1 MLKEAGV
8 PMEKKNFAIG
18 VRIEHDQQAVSRQQ
32 YGPAF
37 SKLPPSDYKLGLPP
51 AQRAGSAFTFCVCP
65 GGQVVAAASRQGGVV
80 TNGMSLRPG
89 MGPISTVDC

>member
-37 SKLPPSDYKLGLPP
+37 SKLPPSDYKLGLATCPAAGRLSPSVSAPVGRWWRPP
-51 AQRAGSAFTFCVCP
+51 P
-65 GGQVVAAASRQGGVV
+65 GREAW
-80 TNGMSLRPG
+80 SL
-89 MGPISTVDC
+89 MV

>member
-51 AQRAGSAFTFCVCP
+51 AQRPVGFHLLCLPRWAG
-65 GGQVVAAASRQGGVV
+65 GGGRLPAGGR
-80 TNGMSLRPG
+80 GH
-89 MGPISTVDC
+89 

>member
-37 SKLPPSDYKLGLPP
+37 SKLPPSD
-51 AQRAGSAFTFCVCP
+51 
-65 GGQVVAAASRQGGVV
+65 
-80 TNGMSLRPG
+80 
-89 MGPISTVDC
+89 